1 MNPLVKYFRT
11 LKWTP
16 IPLGLGFALIAYQ
29 QFRHVKKREA
39 NKVLSASDPS
49 ELVAPNIYVSY
60 FCFILSQLTYLF
72 FSLLLLNNNFVIKH
86 KKY

>member
-1 MNPLVKYFRT
+1 MTILFFLGSSTTQETWQKIKVNPLVKYFRT

-39 NKVLSASDPS
+39 NKILSASEPS

-60 FCFILSQLTYLF
+60 FTLF
-72 FSLLLLNNNFVIKH
+72 
-86 KKY
+86 

>member
-1 MNPLVKYFRT
+1 MFFFLGTTTTQETWQKIKVNPLVKYFRT
-11 LKWTP
+11 FKWTP

-39 NKVLSASDPS
+39 NKVLSANDPL

-60 FCFILSQLTYLF
+60 FALF
-72 FSLLLLNNNFVIKH
+72 
-86 KKY
+86 

>member
-1 MNPLVKYFRT
+1 MTNFFVLGSSTTQETWQKIKVNPLVKYFRT

-39 NKVLSASDPS
+39 NKVLTASDPT
-49 ELVAPNIYVSY
+49 ELVGPNIYVSY
-60 FCFILSQLTYLF
+60 FAVF
-72 FSLLLLNNNFVIKH
+72 
-86 KKY
+86 